1 MPKEG
6 RKEGKCLNEEK
17 MKANGK
23 KEKQKKG
30 KKKKKDQSG
39 SKEEGMK
46 LNRKKWIKKKRQI
59 NRIE

>member
-46 LNRKKWIKKKRQI
+46 L
-59 NRIE
+59 EE

>member
-30 KKKKKDQSG
+30 KKKKKRTNPD
-39 SKEEGMK
+39 
-46 LNRKKWIKKKRQI
+46 LKKK
-59 NRIE
+59 E